1 MSGCLTDQLTGS
13 ADAGITVRRFLT
25 GRRHTTGSQRVN
37 GLKHGAYGKPCQL
50 HINTDV
56 VTKIVVQSTISTLFT
71 RRQTMDQGSFFLYCL
86 LRPRTHTR
94 RSRDCVGR
102 KRYASW
108 QLRFFLF
115 LFFIPASRMS
125 LPHYQIWDF
134 PHQAG
139 SRAVFY
145 RPSIEGK
152 ERGYIHV
159 RFEGPGGDAH
169 LLHASGILTACTTAR
184 LHSVSFHERR
194 GFSQVFFFS

>member
-1 MSGCLTDQLTGS
+1 M
-13 ADAGITVRRFLT
+13 RRFLT

-108 QLRFFLF
+108 QLKKSGGFSFFFFLSQRAACPSPTIRYGIF
-115 LFFIPASRMS
+115 LIKR
-125 LPHYQIWDF
+125 
-134 PHQAG
+134 G
-139 SRAVFY
+139 V
-145 RPSIEGK
+145 
-152 ERGYIHV
+152 ERY
-159 RFEGPGGDAH
+159 
-169 LLHASGILTACTTAR
+169 STAPP
-184 LHSVSFHERR
+184 
-194 GFSQVFFFS
+194 

>member
-1 MSGCLTDQLTGS
+1 M
-13 ADAGITVRRFLT
+13 AVEE
-25 GRRHTTGSQRVN
+25 
-37 GLKHGAYGKPCQL
+37 K
-50 HINTDV
+50 
-56 VTKIVVQSTISTLFT
+56 
-71 RRQTMDQGSFFLYCL
+71 
-86 LRPRTHTR
+86 
-94 RSRDCVGR
+94 
-102 KRYASW
+102 W
-108 QLRFFLF
+108 RFFLF

-194 GFSQVFFFS
+194 GFSQVFFFLERRGSSQVFFVFPCPEYRTPGVGISLLVGWLLAPDTNFLAHLPIRLLPCLRPTQLRRCEGMFF